1 MHTCT
6 FAESA
11 PAASEMD
18 DARRR
23 AATAAVAAAVG
34 LISLSGIAR
43 IFSDGLALSTDDAQW
58 SLVRRH
64 EERFV
69 QALRANSAAEG
80 DDSSI

>member
-1 MHTCT
+1 MHT
-6 FAESA
+6 FMPVRRARGR
-11 PAASEMD
+11 EMD

-34 LISLSGIAR
+34 LIASGIAR